1 MAAAEL
7 KQGNVCGSTR
17 SRRKPSPTMKG
28 EGGDGMQEN
37 GAILWPW
44 EVLCQLIA
52 VTEGLRAQ
60 KTLQT
65 LITRARGTQA
75 RFK

>member
-1 MAAAEL
+1 MKAGGG
-7 KQGNVCGSTR
+7 GN
-17 SRRKPSPTMKG
+17 
-28 EGGDGMQEN
+28 GMQEN

-52 VTEGLRAQ
+52 ETEGLRAQ

-65 LITRARGTQA
+65 LITRARGTQDIPKGGA